1 MKEREREGE
10 RERERAGETER
21 GRELS
26 ARRTLCDRWRMA
38 GRSIIPGTAVG
49 GGAAAAAGSG
59 RAAISF
65 YQLVSKMKTT
75 PRTGWVNNCIPSP
88 ESIADHSYRVAM
100 MAMVA
105 APIMGLD
112 VGKCVSMAIAHD
124 LAESIV
130 GDITPR
136 DPVTKEE
143 KRDMEHAAMQDIRS
157 MIDGVT
163 TVPSDTAA
171 TDCPDKK
178 SGSGERSIG
187 SYVESLWREYDDGES
202 SEAIL
207 LKDLDK
213 LEMILQAHEY
223 EVANDRYDLDSFFD
237 STRGNFRTSVGREW
251 AEEVERL
258 RNERHGAP
266 ERGGS

>member
-1 MKEREREGE
+1 M
-10 RERERAGETER
+10 
-21 GRELS
+21 
-26 ARRTLCDRWRMA
+26 CDRWRMA